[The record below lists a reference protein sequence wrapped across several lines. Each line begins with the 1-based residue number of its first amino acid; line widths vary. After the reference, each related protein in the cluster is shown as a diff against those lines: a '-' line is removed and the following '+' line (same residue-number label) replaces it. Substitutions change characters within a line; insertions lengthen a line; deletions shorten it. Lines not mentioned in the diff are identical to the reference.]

1 MRAAVLHV
9 AVDLS
14 VHEAWNTAEADP
26 ARLLRAVELIPP
38 LIALTAGVE
47 RAFDESIVA
56 VDRMERDA
64 IGRLH
69 AALYLPDQPLIAAL
83 VVVPEVARLVEAAR
97 LGTLA
102 DAAPSLTDDERAA
115 IVAASSRNAGA
126 ATRRDRVQLDALALR
141 LLIER
146 DLASFKATAPPPAED
161 AEGAEHDR
169 IELCR
174 RLESQ
179 RRAHEFVSRSLE
191 AVRSERFARSHAPDR
206 PLDQARRT
214 LFAAYVQLSKALA
227 GQSNEAEDSVRAR
240 ILEAEREAAVVDAEK
255 ATTQNLLRQA
265 TAGVSSPTPEAV
277 LALPEVRDLAR
288 ERRRRRVL
296 IGVAAALAP
305 CALTANIVLHRGG
318 GSKATAPSP
327 DFLSRAMP
335 VREVMPIGQ
344 ALYSQVSTLLWDD
357 LTAPERRE
365 KVKELGR
372 LAAERGYQALL
383 VVDESRRERARWS
396 LTGGT
401 ELVEDRRPN

>member
-1 MRAAVLHV
+1 
-9 AVDLS
+9 
-14 VHEAWNTAEADP
+14 
-26 ARLLRAVELIPP
+26 
-38 LIALTAGVE
+38 
-47 RAFDESIVA
+47 
-56 VDRMERDA
+56 
-64 IGRLH
+64 
-69 AALYLPDQPLIAAL
+69 
-83 VVVPEVARLVEAAR
+83 
-97 LGTLA
+97 
-102 DAAPSLTDDERAA
+102 
-115 IVAASSRNAGA
+115 
-126 ATRRDRVQLDALALR
+126 
-141 LLIER
+141 
-146 DLASFKATAPPPAED
+146 
-161 AEGAEHDR
+161 
-169 IELCR
+169 
-174 RLESQ
+174 
-179 RRAHEFVSRSLE
+179 
-191 AVRSERFARSHAPDR
+191 
-206 PLDQARRT
+206 
-214 LFAAYVQLSKALA
+214 
-227 GQSNEAEDSVRAR
+227 
-240 ILEAEREAAVVDAEK
+240 
-255 ATTQNLLRQA
+255 
-265 TAGVSSPTPEAV
+265 
-277 LALPEVRDLAR
+277 VRDLAR